1 MNYKG
6 LFLLVFSIIIALTVT
21 WLNNFWLSY
30 QEFISAGNEREI
42 DYYLSDFS
50 LLNTTPNGAMKYY
63 LQGQHL
69 VHKNASGGSEIFR
82 PVIQAADHDGKILFI
97 QADKAQQKNAQDVIK
112 LEGSVLIQKTTRPN
126 KTTAN
131 SIPLDSL
138 SDKHADFKLTTAS
151 LSFDPIKR
159 EIFTEA
165 TITFIT
171 KNGFLTGK
179 GLHSQLDQQ
188 ELRILSNVHAKFD
201 PNP

>member
-6 LFLLVFSIIIALTVT
+6 LLLLIVSIITALAVT

-30 QEFISAGNEREI
+30 QEFISIKNERQI

-50 LLNTTPNGAMKYY
+50 LLNTTSDGELKYY
-63 LQGQHL
+63 LQGRHL
-69 VHKNASGGSEIFR
+69 VYKNSTGGSEIFQ
-82 PVIQAADHDGKILFI
+82 PIIQATDSDGQTLLIH
-97 QADKAQQKNAQDVIK
+97 AEKAQQKKTQGIIELA
-112 LEGSVLIQKTTRPN
+112 GSVLIEKTNN
-126 KTTAN
+126 KNKST
-131 SIPLDSL
+131 SKHLQPEQL
-138 SDKHADFKLTTAS
+138 SHHSSDFILKTKN

-159 EIFTEA
+159 EIFTDA
-165 TITFIT
+165 MITLT
-171 KNGFLTGK
+171 TQDGSLTGT

>member
-6 LFLLVFSIIIALTVT
+6 LLLVIFSIAIALSVT

-30 QEFISAGNEREI
+30 QEFVSAKNERQI

-50 LLNTTPNGAMKYY
+50 LLNTSSDGVMKYY

-69 VHKNASGGSEIFR
+69 VHKNSTGGSEIFH
-82 PVIQAADHDGKILFI
+82 PVIQAADSDGQYLLIH
-97 QADKAQQKNAQDVIK
+97 AEKALQKKTEGIIELA
-112 LEGSVLIQKTTRPN
+112 GSVLIQKSNNQTI
-126 KTTAN
+126 
-131 SIPLDSL
+131 SIPKNTPLDHSKDDVSDFSL
-138 SDKHADFKLTTAS
+138 ETEH

-159 EIFTEA
+159 EIFTDA
-165 TITFIT
+165 MITLTT
-171 KNGFLTGK
+171 KDGLLTGT
-179 GLHSQLDQQ
+179 GLQSKLDQQ